1 MAQRDRDSA
10 QEGGGLRRFRAS
22 GSKLLEGSVRN
33 GTGFGGWIIVI
44 IVSLCKD
51 YKGIRLLISQAHI
64 SELLKI

>member
-1 MAQRDRDSA
+1 MAQRDRDAA

-22 GSKLLEGSVRN
+22 GSKVLEGSVRN
-33 GTGFGGWIIVI
+33 GTGFGGWI